1 MNVPEGAFFFGS
13 GNGGKTAIGWLIV
26 VRSKVRGGRADC
38 GSRIASTTKPATLTH
53 EKPHHP
59 GEILATMYLEP
70 LGLTVTQAVVALN
83 MPRAGLSEIVNGRRA
98 VTALRLQKAFNQ
110 LTTFW
115 LSVQSAWELI
125 EPKFAVAK
133 PRSRKSV

>member
-1 MNVPEGAFFFGS
+1 M
-13 GNGGKTAIGWLIV
+13 
-26 VRSKVRGGRADC
+26 
-38 GSRIASTTKPATLTH
+38 
-53 EKPHHP
+53 
-59 GEILATMYLEP
+59 
-70 LGLTVTQAVVALN
+70 TVTQAVVALN

-125 EPKFAVAK
+125 EPKSVVTK
-133 PRSRKSV
+133 PLSRKKLVNAKCVLIAKKKWGS